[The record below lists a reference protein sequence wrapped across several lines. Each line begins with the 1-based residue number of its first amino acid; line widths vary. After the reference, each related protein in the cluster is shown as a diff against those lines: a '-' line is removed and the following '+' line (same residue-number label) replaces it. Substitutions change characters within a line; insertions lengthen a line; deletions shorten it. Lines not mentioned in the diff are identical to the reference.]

1 MSRTDDFYDVDG
13 NLVRSEPIDDSII
26 QAMDNE
32 ANKAYLTETDWYV
45 TRKAETGKAIPDD
58 VLAKREAARAA
69 IIQD

>member
-13 NLVRSEPIDDSII
+13 NLVRSEPLDDSII

-32 ANKAYLTETDWYV
+32 ANKAYLAQTDWYV

-69 IIQD
+69 IIED